1 MEVLYSIQE
10 FSQISGVETTTL
22 RYWDDI
28 GLFSPI
34 KRNPENNY
42 RFYAPEQLL
51 ALNFVTTL
59 SHLEIPLRT
68 IAELRKERDPDNLLD
83 LLEKQEKKMDMELRT
98 LRLRSSIIHA
108 RRELLTYGSKVG
120 ETPQVSVQFREN
132 TEVILWPRN
141 EYEKGDTFVRPLS
154 RFINK
159 AAEHHIN
166 LSFPVGGY
174 WDNMQSFLKA
184 PGRPDHF
191 LSIDPLGKHIR
202 KEGDYVV
209 GFVRGYYGDMKD
221 LPKMMQAYI
230 KENAISI
237 TGPVYT
243 VYLHDEFCT
252 HDPTQYLAQTCVAVK
267 KPKRSEEEKI

>member
-1 MEVLYSIQE
+1 MKNLYTVQE
-10 FSQISGVETTTL
+10 FANLSGVETTTL

-28 GLFSPI
+28 GLFSPA

-42 RFYAPEQLL
+42 RYYAPEQLL

-59 SHLEIPLRT
+59 SHLEIPLKT
-68 IAELRKERDPDNLLD
+68 IAELRKERDPDNLLE

-108 RRELLTYGSKVG
+108 RRELIYYGVKVG
-120 ETPQVSVQFREN
+120 DTEVAVLPRDE

-141 EYEKGDTFVRPLS
+141 EYEEGDTFVEPLS
-154 RFINK
+154 RLINK
-159 AAEHHIN
+159 TADNHIN

-174 WDNMQSFLKA
+174 WDNMKSFVKE

-191 LSIDPLGKHIR
+191 FSIDPLGKHRR
-202 KEGDYVV
+202 KEGNYLV
-209 GFVRGYYGDMKD
+209 GFVRGYYGEMGD
-221 LPKMMQAYI
+221 LPQKMVAYI
-230 KENAISI
+230 KDNALKV

-252 HDPTQYLAQTCVAVK
+252 HDPTNYLAQTCVAI
-267 KPKRSEEEKI
+267 KPPAKS